1 MFDIAT
7 LVNQEFT
14 RGGRQTTQLLPG
26 TFDGSVPI
34 AGDRF
39 WGWVN

>member
-14 RGGRQTTQLLPG
+14 RGGRDTNQLLPPTFEG
-26 TFDGSVPI
+26 TGSI
-34 AGDRF
+34 EGDRF